1 MLLFWRWVVTILEIY
16 KLVITILE
24 IYKLVVT
31 VLEIYKL
38 RLGDEMGLLILLQ
51 IVKVFLYS

>member
-38 RLGDEMGLLILLQ
+38 RLGDEMGPLILLQ